1 MLGNDMLPASGQR
14 ARRRPRRQGF
24 TLIEMMAVL
33 VLFAMLSAI
42 VLPSFQRWFDGLD
55 DRVQSTELASRLQ
68 RLHARTAL
76 LSQAFLLTPET
87 AARPLA
93 DGQPAFAL
101 PDGWRLADGSALTF
115 SSAGFCAPAALE
127 LRSRSTSL
135 MLRVSEGSCEV
146 GVERGRRP

>member
-1 MLGNDMLPASGQR
+1 MPGNDMLPARGRR
-14 ARRRPRRQGF
+14 ARCRTRRQGF

-76 LSQAFLLTPET
+76 LSQAFVLTPET
-87 AARPLA
+87 AAHPLA

-101 PDGWRLADGSALTF
+101 PAGWRLADGSALPF
-115 SSAGFCAPAALE
+115 SAAGLCAPAALE
-127 LRSRSTSL
+127 LRSRTASL
-135 MLRVSEGSCEV
+135 VLRVGEGSC
-146 GVERGRRP
+146 GVSIERGRP